1 MIKTILKLLSMNKKF
16 FLNVF
21 LCILTALSISY
32 GIITHKENKRL
43 LDSLEMAN
51 NNIEAYQGLL
61 NSSQQANNVLQ
72 LTVDQLQNTKDKQ
85 IEHITTVAKENKVK
99 PKQIKTAATQTQII
113 DVTSENET
121 KIHTDSIVSD
131 SIIYNIYTKL
141 YYNIYNNN
149 ISTNLQIQNKQDLL
163 IYSKREYKNKK
174 NFIKRLLTLDF
185 KKITKT
191 EYKIINSNDLIQQDS
206 VRVIQVK

>member
-21 LCILTALSISY
+21 LCVLTALSISY

-43 LDSLEMAN
+43 SDSLEMAN
-51 NNIEAYQGLL
+51 NNIEAYQELL

-85 IEHITTVAKENKVK
+85 IEHITTIAKENNVK